1 MPTRTITIIVSI
13 TAIAIAVAIATTA
26 PTSAA
31 TSTTTSTTTPTHPYN
46 DTQELQTVI
55 NMIQQERTPENI
67 AFFHKTNVD
76 VTKPFVDIVAPDTT
90 PSDTTPSN
98 TTPSPQTKRLF
109 LRILLYVIAN
119 NPLLHAT
126 SLFFKFYYNRTRPYK
141 RFPQQI
147 TPLSTSTSEH
157 TPSYPSSHSLQA
169 FAIQKHLT
177 KLYPEHAAGISA
189 TANRIADSRV
199 IGGVHYPSDKEFARH
214 LATNLP
220 WT

>member
-1 MPTRTITIIVSI
+1 
-13 TAIAIAVAIATTA
+13 
-26 PTSAA
+26 
-31 TSTTTSTTTPTHPYN
+31 STTPYN
-46 DTQELQTVI
+46 DAQELRTVI
-55 NMIQQERTPENI
+55 NIIQQERTPENI

-76 VTKPFVDIVAPDTT
+76 VTTPFVDIVAPDTT
-90 PSDTTPSN
+90 PFN

-147 TPLSTSTSEH
+147 SPLSTSTSEH

-177 KLYPEHAAGISA
+177 KLYPEHAAQVST
-189 TANRIADSRV
+189 TARRIAESRV

-214 LATNLP
+214 LAKTLP
-220 WT
+220 

>member
-1 MPTRTITIIVSI
+1 MPTTIKTIYITTLISIVIAITISI
-13 TAIAIAVAIATTA
+13 TTSLTTY
-26 PTSAA
+26 TR
-31 TSTTTSTTTPTHPYN
+31 PYN

-55 NMIQQERTPENI
+55 NTIQKERTPENVD
-67 AFFHKTNVD
+67 FFHKTNVD
-76 VTKPFVDIVAPDTT
+76 VTKPFVNIVVPDTI
-90 PSDTTPSN
+90 
-98 TTPSPQTKRLF
+98 PSPQTKRLF
-109 LRILLYVIAN
+109 LSTLLYVIAN

-177 KLYPEHAAGISA
+177 KLYPEHAACISA

-214 LATNLP
+214 LAKTLP
-220 WT
+220 WI

>member
-1 MPTRTITIIVSI
+1 MPTKSTITAALVVILSFMVSI
-13 TAIAIAVAIATTA
+13 HFVFL
-26 PTSAA
+26 PRYSYN
-31 TSTTTSTTTPTHPYN
+31 PYN
-46 DTQELQTVI
+46 SSDDADTQELQTVI
-55 NMIQQERTPENI
+55 NIIQHERTPENI
-67 AFFHKTNVD
+67 VFFHKTNVD
-76 VTKPFVDIVAPDTT
+76 VTKPFVDIVPPDPVAPDTV
-90 PSDTTPSN
+90 PSSR
-98 TTPSPQTKRLF
+98 TTPSPQAKRLL

-157 TPSYPSSHSLQA
+157 TPSYPSSHALQA

-177 KLYPEHAAGISA
+177 KLYPEHAAQVST
-189 TANRIADSRV
+189 TANRIAHSRV

-220 WT
+220 WI

>member
-1 MPTRTITIIVSI
+1 MQTTTK
-13 TAIAIAVAIATTA
+13 TLCIAIIIAIIIATAIATT
-26 PTSAA
+26 
-31 TSTTTSTTTPTHPYN
+31 TSTSPYN

-55 NMIQQERTPENI
+55 NTIQQERTPENI

-76 VTKPFVDIVAPDTT
+76 VTKPFVDIVAPDTI
-90 PSDTTPSN
+90 PSSTIPSR
-98 TTPSPQTKRLF
+98 QAKRLF

-141 RFPQQI
+141 RFPHQI
-147 TPLSTSTSEH
+147 IPLSTSTSEH
-157 TPSYPSSHSLQA
+157 TPSYPSSHSFQA

-177 KLYPEHAAGISA
+177 KLYPEHAAQVSA

-220 WT
+220 WI

>member
-1 MPTRTITIIVSI
+1 MPTRTVTVVVSI
-13 TAIAIAVAIATTA
+13 TAIAIATTIIALIIATTA
-26 PTSAA
+26 TSASA
-31 TSTTTSTTTPTHPYN
+31 PTYPYN
-46 DTQELQTVI
+46 DIQELQTVI
-55 NMIQQERTPENI
+55 NIIQQERTSENI

-76 VTKPFVDIVAPDTT
+76 VTKPFMDIVAPDAIF
-90 PSDTTPSN
+90 PN
-98 TTPSPQTKRLF
+98 TILSPQTKRLF
-109 LRILLYVIAN
+109 LRILLYIIAN

-126 SLFFKFYYNRTRPYK
+126 SLFFKFYYSRTRPYK

-177 KLYPEHAAGISA
+177 KLYPEHAAQVST

-220 WT
+220 WI

>member
-1 MPTRTITIIVSI
+1 MTTRTITTTSFIA
-13 TAIAIAVAIATTA
+13 TAIAIAIIALTIA
-26 PTSAA
+26 
-31 TSTTTSTTTPTHPYN
+31 TTSTTPYN
-46 DTQELQTVI
+46 DAQELRTVI
-55 NMIQQERTPENI
+55 NIIQQERTLENI

-76 VTKPFVDIVAPDTT
+76 VTKPFVDIVAPDTV
-90 PSDTTPSN
+90 
-98 TTPSPQTKRLF
+98 PSPQAQRLF

-126 SLFFKFYYNRTRPYK
+126 SLFFKFYYNRIRPYK

-147 TPLSTSTSEH
+147 TPLSTTTSEH

-177 KLYPEHAAGISA
+177 KLYPEHAAQVSA
-189 TANRIADSRV
+189 TASRIADSRV

-214 LATNLP
+214 LAKTLP
-220 WT
+220 WI

>member
-1 MPTRTITIIVSI
+1 MTTRTITTTSFIA
-13 TAIAIAVAIATTA
+13 TAIAIAIIALTIA
-26 PTSAA
+26 
-31 TSTTTSTTTPTHPYN
+31 TTSTTPYN
-46 DTQELQTVI
+46 DAQELRTVI
-55 NMIQQERTPENI
+55 NIIQQERTPENI
-67 AFFHKTNVD
+67 AFFHDTNVD
-76 VTKPFVDIVAPDTT
+76 VTKPFVDIVAPDTI
-90 PSDTTPSN
+90 
-98 TTPSPQTKRLF
+98 PSPQTQRVF

-126 SLFFKFYYNRTRPYK
+126 SLFFKFYYNRIRPYK

-147 TPLSTSTSEH
+147 TPLSTTTSEH

-177 KLYPEHAAGISA
+177 KLYPEHAAQVST

-214 LATNLP
+214 LAKTLP
-220 WT
+220 WI

>member
-1 MPTRTITIIVSI
+1 MTTRTITTTSFIA
-13 TAIAIAVAIATTA
+13 TAIAIAIIALTIA
-26 PTSAA
+26 
-31 TSTTTSTTTPTHPYN
+31 TTSTTPYN
-46 DTQELQTVI
+46 DAQELRTVI
-55 NMIQQERTPENI
+55 NIIQQERTLENI

-76 VTKPFVDIVAPDTT
+76 VTKPFVDIVAPDTI
-90 PSDTTPSN
+90 
-98 TTPSPQTKRLF
+98 PSPQTQRVF

-126 SLFFKFYYNRTRPYK
+126 SLFFKFYYNRIRPYK

-147 TPLSTSTSEH
+147 TPLSTTTSEH

-177 KLYPEHAAGISA
+177 KLYPEHAAQVSA
-189 TANRIADSRV
+189 TASRIADSRV

-214 LATNLP
+214 LAKTLP
-220 WT
+220 WI

>member
-1 MPTRTITIIVSI
+1 MTTRTITTTSFIA
-13 TAIAIAVAIATTA
+13 TAIAIAIIALTIA
-26 PTSAA
+26 
-31 TSTTTSTTTPTHPYN
+31 TTSTTPYN
-46 DTQELQTVI
+46 DAQELRTVI
-55 NMIQQERTPENI
+55 NIIQQERTPENI
-67 AFFHKTNVD
+67 AFFHDTNVD
-76 VTKPFVDIVAPDTT
+76 VTKPFVDIVAPDTI
-90 PSDTTPSN
+90 
-98 TTPSPQTKRLF
+98 PSPQTQRVF

-126 SLFFKFYYNRTRPYK
+126 SLFFKFYYNRIRPYK

-147 TPLSTSTSEH
+147 TPLSTTTSEH

-169 FAIQKHLT
+169 FAIQKYLT
-177 KLYPEHAAGISA
+177 KLYPEHAARIAA

-220 WT
+220 WI

>member
-1 MPTRTITIIVSI
+1 MPTTIKTICIATVI
-13 TAIAIAVAIATTA
+13 ATTVIAIAIATTA
-26 PTSAA
+26 
-31 TSTTTSTTTPTHPYN
+31 TTTAAYPYN

-55 NMIQQERTPENI
+55 NIIQHERTPENI
-67 AFFHKTNVD
+67 GFFHKTNVD
-76 VTKPFVDIVAPDTT
+76 VTKPFVDIVA
-90 PSDTTPSN
+90 SDTI
-98 TTPSPQTKRLF
+98 PSPQTKRLF

-141 RFPQQI
+141 QFPQQI

-177 KLYPEHAAGISA
+177 KLYPEHAARISA

-214 LATNLP
+214 LAKTLP
-220 WT
+220 WI

>member
-1 MPTRTITIIVSI
+1 MPTRTITTIVSI
-13 TAIAIAVAIATTA
+13 TAIAIATAIAIVIATTTSA
-26 PTSAA
+26 PTS
-31 TSTTTSTTTPTHPYN
+31 TYPYN
-46 DTQELQTVI
+46 DAQELQTVI
-55 NMIQQERTPENI
+55 STIQQERTPENV

-76 VTKPFVDIVAPDTT
+76 VTNPFVDIVAPDTN
-90 PSDTTPSN
+90 PSNTTPSN

-109 LRILLYVIAN
+109 LRILLYIIAN

-177 KLYPEHAAGISA
+177 KLYPEHAARIST

-220 WT
+220 WI